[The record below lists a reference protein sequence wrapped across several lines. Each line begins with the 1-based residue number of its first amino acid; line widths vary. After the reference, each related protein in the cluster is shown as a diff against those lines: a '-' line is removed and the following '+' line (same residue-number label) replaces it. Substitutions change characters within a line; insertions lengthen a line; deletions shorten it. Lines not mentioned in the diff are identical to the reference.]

1 VNQNVRDIE
10 KIVEV
15 VATQFGIPNAIEASK
30 MVFRWICA
38 LCLLSVLVWAGGSFA
53 TGLEL
58 EVELVLGSEEDNEEY
73 FIGAATSVV
82 ESSTGHI
89 FISDYK
95 QMKVL
100 RFTGAGDFLGYFG
113 KTGDGPADL
122 MPRFNLAIDQEDRL
136 YLVGQG
142 RRVEVVDLDWN
153 HIESFD
159 RENPVYFASG
169 LSVLPSGNVVISSPN
184 TSNQTVLTLYDQ
196 SRSCIRSFSNT
207 FAVETDFPRQHERS
221 FAGGMAA
228 VGSSGAIFYVQRAPY
243 EVRKFSSSGELVQST
258 SVGGEAFVDPPRK
271 PEVVGDRVTYYSNSS
286 ANGIISL
293 AGGGLLV
300 TAIRS
305 TEEGSRTSL
314 VCLYQEDLTLVGSVV
329 VEGIMAVIGRSAGGG
344 AYFLRQS
351 ETGYEVVR
359 TNVRIA
365 NP

>member
-1 VNQNVRDIE
+1 M
-10 KIVEV
+10 
-15 VATQFGIPNAIEASK
+15 ATQFGIQNAIEASK
-30 MVFRWICA
+30 MLFLRICA
-38 LCLLSVLVWAGGSFA
+38 LCLLSALVWAGGSFA

-58 EVELVLGSEEDNEEY
+58 EVDLVLGSEEDHEEY
-73 FIGAATSVV
+73 FFGTATSVV

-100 RFTGAGDFLGYFG
+100 RFTGAGEFLGYFG

-142 RRVEVVDLDWN
+142 RRVEVVDLEWN
-153 HIESFD
+153 HLESFD

-184 TSNQTVLTLYDQ
+184 TTNQTVLTLYDQ

-207 FAVETDFPRQHERS
+207 FAVQTDFPRQYESS
-221 FAGGMAA
+221 FAGGLAT
-228 VGSSGAIFYVQRAPY
+228 VGNSDSIFYVQRAPY
-243 EVRKFSSSGELVQST
+243 VVRKFSSSGDLIQST
-258 SVGGEAFVDPPRK
+258 SEGGGDFVDPPKK
-271 PEVVGDRVTYYSNSS
+271 PEVAGDTVRFYSNSS

-300 TAIRS
+300 TAIRN
-305 TEEGSRTSL
+305 TEEGNRTSL
-314 VCLYQEDLTLVGSVV
+314 LCLYQEDLTLVGSVV
-329 VEGIMAVIGRSAGGG
+329 VEGIMAVIGSSAGGG

-359 TNVRIA
+359 ANARLA